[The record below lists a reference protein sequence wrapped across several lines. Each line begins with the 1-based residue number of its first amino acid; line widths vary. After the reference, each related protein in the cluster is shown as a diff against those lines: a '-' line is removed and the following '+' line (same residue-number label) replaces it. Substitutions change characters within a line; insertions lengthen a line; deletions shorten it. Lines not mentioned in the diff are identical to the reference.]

1 MKTTNPEIDPYLKQ
15 IAKFP
20 LLTPEEEISVSMLAR
35 AGDVAAR
42 ERMINSN
49 LRLVVSIAHRIPNN
63 EMCLMD
69 RISEGNIGLMKAV
82 AKFDPETGN
91 RFSTY
96 ATWWIRQAIQRGI
109 QNQSRTIRL
118 PVHFGEKAAK
128 ISGIAAQLSQEFGR
142 QATFEEIA
150 DASGLDVDKI
160 TVLLSDTTAVSRI
173 DDPIGG
179 GDDGATLGSSIE
191 DETTVTP
198 DMAAAAA
205 GDIGV
210 VREGLAML
218 DDDERTAIT
227 LLYGLIDDVPLPM
240 TKVCLS
246 MGVSREVA
254 DRLAKSA
261 MRKLRWEVTRK
272 QRQVPASQLAAGV
285 LQVAKTKVELV
296 LPPVSITKLLKP
308 VAVAPVAPIAA
319 PPVPVA
325 PVAAPVA
332 LAAPEILIPILVT
345 TAPQVVPVSMASA
358 ATPQAQRSS
367 RSRSRR
373 RKPAFWVQPYL
384 SVGDRQIVEGDA
396 VPANRTFLSPRRSRV
411 SSGPRVYSKPL
422 AEQTTFVLL

>member
-20 LLTPEEEISVSMLAR
+20 LLTAEEEISLSTLAR
-35 AGDVAAR
+35 NGDAAAR
-42 ERMINSN
+42 EHMINSN
-49 LRLVVSIAHRIPNN
+49 LRLVVSIAHRIPNSD
-63 EMCLMD
+63 MCLMD

-82 AKFDPETGN
+82 AKFDPSTGN

-128 ISGIAAQLSQEFGR
+128 VSGIAAQLSQELGR
-142 QATFEEIA
+142 VATHEEIA
-150 DASGLDVDKI
+150 EASGIDVEKI
-160 TVLLSDTTAVSRI
+160 SALLSDPTAVSRI

-179 GDDGATLGSSIE
+179 CEDGVTLGSTIE
-191 DETTVTP
+191 DETIATP

-210 VREGLAML
+210 VRDGLAML

-227 LLYGLIDDVPLPM
+227 LLFGLIDDVPLPM

-254 DRLAKSA
+254 DRLTKSA

-296 LPPVSITKLLKP
+296 LPAVSLTKLIKP
-308 VAVAPVAPIAA
+308 VAAAPVAPIV
-319 PPVPVA
+319 PVVPVA

-332 LAAPEILIPILVT
+332 LVPPEIRIPILII
-345 TAPQVVPVSMASA
+345 TAPQVVPVSMASV
-358 ATPQAQRSS
+358 ATPKAQHSS

-411 SSGPRVYSKPL
+411 SSGPRVRSKPL
-422 AEQTTFVLL
+422 AEQTTFVLF